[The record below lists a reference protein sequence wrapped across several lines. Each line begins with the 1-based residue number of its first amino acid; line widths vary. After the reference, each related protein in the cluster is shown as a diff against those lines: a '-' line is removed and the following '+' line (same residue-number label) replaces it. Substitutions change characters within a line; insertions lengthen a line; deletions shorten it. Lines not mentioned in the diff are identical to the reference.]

1 MGNCNA
7 VSHNLSHF
15 YLPKQKGILL
25 LSASPSRV
33 TLLSAV
39 SLANICSPICI
50 FGARDNSPLFFS
62 MNERGTATHNKQA
75 SVVVVDILT
84 ISAYFALVGFLA
96 YRAYATR
103 SFSIHPIYISAAAQP
118 GTRGTPTGDDDD
130 GYSVYAPTL
139 PAYIR
144 AKECLG
150 SSRICRGI
158 SNFVRYA
165 SERA

>member
-1 MGNCNA
+1 MLSCLFAGIVSNAVTLADMGNCNA

-25 LSASPSRV
+25 LSVLRRGSLYYQPSLSPIFAR
-33 TLLSAV
+33 
-39 SLANICSPICI
+39 SPICI

-103 SFSIHPIYISAAAQP
+103 SFSIHPIYISAAA
-118 GTRGTPTGDDDD
+118 GHTKNAHR
-130 GYSVYAPTL
+130 
-139 PAYIR
+139 R
-144 AKECLG
+144 
-150 SSRICRGI
+150 RR
-158 SNFVRYA
+158 
-165 SERA
+165 